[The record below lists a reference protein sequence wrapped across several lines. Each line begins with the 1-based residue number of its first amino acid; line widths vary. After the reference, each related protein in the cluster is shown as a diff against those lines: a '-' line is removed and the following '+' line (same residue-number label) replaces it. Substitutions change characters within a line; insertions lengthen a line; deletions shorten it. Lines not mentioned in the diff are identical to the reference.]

1 MRPEYTINP
10 ERRAL
15 YRRQG
20 FWGDATL
27 ADYWHQSVRAV
38 PDRTCVV
45 DSQGGRYTY
54 AQLDKKAQRLAGW
67 MRTIGVGRGDVVA
80 LNLPGWAEFTIAY
93 VAALKL
99 GAIAMPL
106 LPAWREAELSW
117 ALDWCEAKVVFTA
130 TAFRKSRPIEMLAKL
145 AQHLPRL
152 SAVVAV
158 EKMAPLAPSLR
169 SQEGVYAFED
179 VIAGAEPLLTPI
191 PADAD
196 EVAAVLFTSGT
207 EGRPKGVMLTHNNIL
222 ASERAYADRLNLT
235 WRDAFL
241 MPAPLGHATGFLH
254 GVTLPFILGGILLI
268 ILIIWLAPAIP
279 VSPLGAL
286 LIVIFG
292 FFFSTV
298 SARMV
303 GMIGSSNNPV
313 SGMTIATLLIAT
325 MILKATGNVGIEGM
339 IGSMAIA
346 SVICI
351 CAAIAAD
358 TSQDLKTGYLL
369 GATPVKQQI
378 GELIGVIAAG
388 LAIGGVLYLL
398 DSAWGY
404 GGAEVPAPQATLM
417 KMIVEGIMGGNL
429 PWNLVFTGVFL
440 AIALEVLRIPVM
452 PFAIGLYLPIYLNTS
467 IMIGGVVRW
476 FMDSRKNV
484 DAKLKEEQ
492 TTRGTLFCAGMIA
505 GEGLVGILLA
515 VFAVFGIST
524 ALSID
529 LGNIGGVVLM
539 IVMIACL
546 LAFSMKKKKN

>member
-241 MPAPLGHATGFLH
+241 MPAQPT
-254 GVTLPFILGGILLI
+254 
-268 ILIIWLAPAIP
+268 
-279 VSPLGAL
+279 
-286 LIVIFG
+286 
-292 FFFSTV
+292 
-298 SARMV
+298 
-303 GMIGSSNNPV
+303 
-313 SGMTIATLLIAT
+313 
-325 MILKATGNVGIEGM
+325 
-339 IGSMAIA
+339 A
-346 SVICI
+346 SKR
-351 CAAIAAD
+351 
-358 TSQDLKTGYLL
+358 Q
-369 GATPVKQQI
+369 
-378 GELIGVIAAG
+378 
-388 LAIGGVLYLL
+388 
-398 DSAWGY
+398 
-404 GGAEVPAPQATLM
+404 
-417 KMIVEGIMGGNL
+417 
-429 PWNLVFTGVFL
+429 
-440 AIALEVLRIPVM
+440 
-452 PFAIGLYLPIYLNTS
+452 
-467 IMIGGVVRW
+467 
-476 FMDSRKNV
+476 
-484 DAKLKEEQ
+484 
-492 TTRGTLFCAGMIA
+492 
-505 GEGLVGILLA
+505 
-515 VFAVFGIST
+515 
-524 ALSID
+524 
-529 LGNIGGVVLM
+529 
-539 IVMIACL
+539 
-546 LAFSMKKKKN
+546 

>member
-169 SQEGVYAFED
+169 SQEGVYAFE
-179 VIAGAEPLLTPI
+179 
-191 PADAD
+191 
-196 EVAAVLFTSGT
+196 AVSY
-207 EGRPKGVMLTHNNIL
+207 THL
-222 ASERAYADRLNLT
+222 
-235 WRDAFL
+235 
-241 MPAPLGHATGFLH
+241 
-254 GVTLPFILGGILLI
+254 TLP
-268 ILIIWLAPAIP
+268 
-279 VSPLGAL
+279 
-286 LIVIFG
+286 
-292 FFFSTV
+292 
-298 SARMV
+298 
-303 GMIGSSNNPV
+303 
-313 SGMTIATLLIAT
+313 
-325 MILKATGNVGIEGM
+325 
-339 IGSMAIA
+339 
-346 SVICI
+346 
-351 CAAIAAD
+351 
-358 TSQDLKTGYLL
+358 
-369 GATPVKQQI
+369 
-378 GELIGVIAAG
+378 
-388 LAIGGVLYLL
+388 
-398 DSAWGY
+398 
-404 GGAEVPAPQATLM
+404 
-417 KMIVEGIMGGNL
+417 
-429 PWNLVFTGVFL
+429 
-440 AIALEVLRIPVM
+440 
-452 PFAIGLYLPIYLNTS
+452 
-467 IMIGGVVRW
+467 
-476 FMDSRKNV
+476 
-484 DAKLKEEQ
+484 
-492 TTRGTLFCAGMIA
+492 TT
-505 GEGLVGILLA
+505 
-515 VFAVFGIST
+515 
-524 ALSID
+524 
-529 LGNIGGVVLM
+529 
-539 IVMIACL
+539 
-546 LAFSMKKKKN
+546 

>member
-67 MRTIGVGRGDVVA
+67 MHTIGVGRGDVVA

-254 GVTLPFILGGILLI
+254 GVTLPFILGGKSLL
-268 ILIIWLAPAIP
+268 LD
-279 VSPLGAL
+279 
-286 LIVIFG
+286 IFRADDCMNL
-292 FFFSTV
+292 FE
-298 SARMV
+298 AE
-303 GMIGSSNNPV
+303 
-313 SGMTIATLLIAT
+313 
-325 MILKATGNVGIEGM
+325 KATCV
-339 IGSMAIA
+339 
-346 SVICI
+346 
-351 CAAIAAD
+351 
-358 TSQDLKTGYLL
+358 L
-369 GATPVKQQI
+369 GATPFVFDI
-378 GELIGVIAAG
+378 LEELRQHPRD
-388 LAIGGVLYLL
+388 LSSLRFFLCGGTTI
-398 DSAWGY
+398 
-404 GGAEVPAPQATLM
+404 PPQ
-417 KMIVEGIMGGNL
+417 
-429 PWNLVFTGVFL
+429 
-440 AIALEVLRIPVM
+440 
-452 PFAIGLYLPIYLNTS
+452 
-467 IMIGGVVRW
+467 
-476 FMDSRKNV
+476 
-484 DAKLKEEQ
+484 
-492 TTRGTLFCAGMIA
+492 
-505 GEGLVGILLA
+505 
-515 VFAVFGIST
+515 
-524 ALSID
+524 
-529 LGNIGGVVLM
+529 
-539 IVMIACL
+539 
-546 LAFSMKKKKN
+546 